1 MLNWRRAAN
10 RRRIDAEAGVTQKT
24 SAKPATIL
32 IVDDEL
38 QTLKYFA
45 RIFAAD
51 FEVLTC
57 ASAAEAE
64 ALFEARHGG
73 ISVIVSDQRMP
84 TTTGVTLLT
93 RIKQRWPGTVR
104 VLTTAFAD
112 TDSLTASIN
121 EANVHRYVSKPWDLE
136 QLRHTLDEAAEAHAR
151 FANMPRLDASAATP
165 DLPPLVG
172 ALAHELAT
180 PLLSIEMASQSICD
194 AVAEHQAAV
203 PGQRVSP
210 AAPLDRIADVARR
223 IGDDAARTRRLARSL
238 AELSREVTQRTAFKR
253 VTAAACV
260 RLAAETFPYQPG
272 ARRIVSLDLKNDFA
286 FLGTD
291 VLMGAVITNLLNNA
305 LEATRRC
312 QHPQVSI
319 SLRPSPV
326 GNNTIVVRDNG
337 AGVEGRSSETM
348 FQPFESGREG
358 GTGLGLS
365 ICAWIV
371 RAFGGELR
379 LDTRAMAGT
388 EVTISLPPAQPHAAD
403 A

>member
-1 MLNWRRAAN
+1 M
-10 RRRIDAEAGVTQKT
+10 TQNT
-24 SAKPATIL
+24 AAKPATIL
-32 IVDDEL
+32 IVDDEQ

-45 RIFAAD
+45 RVFAAD

-64 ALFEARHGG
+64 ALFEARSGG

-121 EANVHRYVSKPWDLE
+121 EANVHRYVAKPWDLE
-136 QLRHTLDEAAEAHAR
+136 QLRETLDEAADAHAR
-151 FANMPRLDASAATP
+151 CFGTARPAAGAASG

-180 PLLSIEMASQSICD
+180 PLLSIELASQSICD
-194 AVAEHQAAV
+194 AVAEHQSARPEQAS
-203 PGQRVSP
+203 RP
-210 AAPLDRIADVARR
+210 AAPLDRIAQVARR

-238 AELSREVTQRTAFKR
+238 AELSREVTQRNAFKR
-253 VTAAACV
+253 VAAAACV

-291 VLMGAVITNLLNNA
+291 VLMGAVITNLLSNA
-305 LEATRRC
+305 LEATRGSRA
-312 QHPQVSI
+312 PQVSI
-319 SLRPSPV
+319 FLRPSPV
-326 GNNTIVVRDNG
+326 GNNLIVVRDNG
-337 AGVEGRSSETM
+337 PGIERSSETM
-348 FQPFESGREG
+348 FQPFEGGREG

-379 LDTRAMAGT
+379 LDTRAMSGT
-388 EVTISLPPAQPHAAD
+388 EVVISLPPAQPHTTGA
-403 A
+403 